1 MKRRYEKY
9 RKYDVVYV
17 DFGNNPHGV
26 QSGIRPGVIV
36 SCDRSNHE
44 YAPQVCIVPLS
55 TKLKDN
61 PVHVKLNP
69 EDVKGYKLKAKSD
82 FIPED
87 MQTVSKGK
95 IRGKTGYIPKN
106 SPKTR
111 KTNNKRFVRYSE
123 GAEMYSMGKTKF
135 QELAKDAKACYKV
148 NQLVLVNLD
157 ILDAYLETFR
167 ITDEDFYK

>member
-82 FIPED
+82 FI
-87 MQTVSKGK
+87 QKTCRLFLKG
-95 IRGKTGYIPKN
+95 R
-106 SPKTR
+106 
-111 KTNNKRFVRYSE
+111 SE
-123 GAEMYSMGKTKF
+123 EK
-135 QELAKDAKACYKV
+135 QV
-148 NQLVLVNLD
+148 
-157 ILDAYLETFR
+157 IFR
-167 ITDEDFYK
+167 RIHRCVMI

>member
-87 MQTVSKGK
+87 MQAVSKGK

-106 SPKTR
+106 SPVRDDIDRSLILQR
-111 KTNNKRFVRYSE
+111 KR
-123 GAEMYSMGKTKF
+123 GK
-135 QELAKDAKACYKV
+135 LIIKDLSVIQKV
-148 NQLVLVNLD
+148 LRCIQWERQN
-157 ILDAYLETFR
+157 FR
-167 ITDEDFYK
+167 N

>member
-9 RKYDVVYV
+9 RKYDVVYA

-44 YAPQVCIVPLS
+44 YAPQVCIAPLS

-95 IRGKTGYIPKN
+95 IRGTTGYIPKD
-106 SPKTR
+106 SPVRDNRDRSLIFELDLLSAAR
-111 KTNNKRFVRYSE
+111 KMIMEEVENGCENE
-123 GAEMYSMGKTKF
+123 E
-135 QELAKDAKACYKV
+135 
-148 NQLVLVNLD
+148 N
-157 ILDAYLETFR
+157 
-167 ITDEDFYK
+167 

>member
-69 EDVKGYKLKAKSD
+69 EDVKGYKLKAITVGS
-82 FIPED
+82 FIC
-87 MQTVSKGK
+87 SKKNDYGGSRK
-95 IRGKTGYIPKN
+95 WMRKRGKLII
-106 SPKTR
+106 
-111 KTNNKRFVRYSE
+111 
-123 GAEMYSMGKTKF
+123 
-135 QELAKDAKACYKV
+135 KDLSVIQKV
-148 NQLVLVNLD
+148 LRCIQWERQN
-157 ILDAYLETFR
+157 FR
-167 ITDEDFYK
+167 N